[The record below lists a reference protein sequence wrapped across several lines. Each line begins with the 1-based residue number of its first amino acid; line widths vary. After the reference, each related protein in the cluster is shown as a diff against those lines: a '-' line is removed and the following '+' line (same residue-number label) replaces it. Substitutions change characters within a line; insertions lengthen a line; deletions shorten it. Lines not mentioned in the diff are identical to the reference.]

1 MEKKIEVI
9 EKLIDGSEIVRS
21 LPLDKLIVVIAYKN
35 DVTKEVGEDTL
46 ILDLWN
52 QFRDADS
59 LQSELEEVV
68 NALCKLKK
76 FTDAKICTV
85 TFSRAAHLQEDIKR
99 LRKEFAELD
108 GGDSVYNLKNWDD
121 WKFLYFPN
129 GQYIGP
135 FGE

>member
-1 MEKKIEVI
+1 MEKKIEVT
-9 EKLIDGSEIVRS
+9 EKHVDGSEIVHS

-46 ILDLWN
+46 ILDIWN
-52 QFRDADS
+52 QFRDTDS
-59 LQSELEEVV
+59 MQRELGEVV

-85 TFSRAAHLQEDIKR
+85 MFSRAAHLQEDIKR

-108 GGDSVYNLKNWDD
+108 GDTTFNLEDWDH
-121 WKFLYFPN
+121 WQFRFFPN